1 MILCSGSPSH
11 MYDIAALLLVI
22 PVHLWNYRHLNSHFG
37 FLFCI
42 TEVKGKESFSLLAV
56 CLDDILNSQLYTD
69 FTSTSRPM
77 TNKDLLLVHIL

>member
-11 MYDIAALLLVI
+11 MYDIAALFLVF
-22 PVHLWNYRHLNSHFG
+22 PVHLQNYRHLNSHFG
-37 FLFCI
+37 FLLYI
-42 TEVKGKESFSLLAV
+42 TEVKSKESFTLLAV

-69 FTSTSRPM
+69 FTNISRPM